1 MPNKL
6 FRVHPRNY
14 GKDSR
19 RCRLCK
25 NRRGIFFNVIEVWL
39 DNMKWCF
46 VEDVSGKIELL
57 LDLLNIDEIIIF
69 IFKKII
75 LRVFICFI
83 FLEYLVNSNNGI
95 FYYTNNL
102 DKI

>member
-1 MPNKL
+1 
-6 FRVHPRNY
+6 
-14 GKDSR
+14 
-19 RCRLCK
+19 
-25 NRRGIFFNVIEVWL
+25 
-39 DNMKWCF
+39 MKWCF

>member
-1 MPNKL
+1 
-6 FRVHPRNY
+6 
-14 GKDSR
+14 
-19 RCRLCK
+19 
-25 NRRGIFFNVIEVWL
+25 
-39 DNMKWCF
+39 MKWCF

-83 FLEYLVNSNNGI
+83 FLEYLVNRNNGI